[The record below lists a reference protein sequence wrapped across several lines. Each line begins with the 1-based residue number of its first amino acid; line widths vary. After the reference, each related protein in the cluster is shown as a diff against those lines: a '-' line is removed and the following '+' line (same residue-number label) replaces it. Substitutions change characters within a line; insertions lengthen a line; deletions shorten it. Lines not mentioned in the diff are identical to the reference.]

1 MEIDR
6 VYNRDCIEGMREMEE
21 NSVDL
26 VVTSPPYN
34 VGIPYDIY
42 DDTLPWAE
50 YYRWCASWLTEV
62 HRVLKPDGR
71 LCLNHYFSLGS
82 GKCRTAPLMVLNGI
96 AQEVGLSHKSVAIWY
111 DSHRPKCTAWGSWLS
126 ASAPYITSPAEGIL
140 FLYKDTWKKQ
150 RPGKSTI
157 EKEEFLEAISG
168 IWKIRPESKPWTK
181 ANFPVEIPLRC
192 IRLLSYEGDLVLDP
206 FMGAGTTA
214 VAALLER
221 RHYLGF
227 ELSPAYCA
235 IAQTRVAEV
244 ASLRSLKAVETTD
257 PPVKSISP

>member
-1 MEIDR
+1 
-6 VYNRDCIEGMREMEE
+6 MEE

-157 EKEEFLEAISG
+157 EKEEFLEAIRGSG
-168 IWKIRPESKPWTK
+168 RSGRNLSPGQKPTSLWRSHSGASVSSPTKGTWCSTRSWGPEPPPSLPSWSGGTTWGLSYRQPIALSPRPGWLKLPPYDHSRRLRRQ
-181 ANFPVEIPLRC
+181 IPL
-192 IRLLSYEGDLVLDP
+192 
-206 FMGAGTTA
+206 
-214 VAALLER
+214 
-221 RHYLGF
+221 
-227 ELSPAYCA
+227 
-235 IAQTRVAEV
+235 
-244 ASLRSLKAVETTD
+244 
-257 PPVKSISP
+257 